1 MKIIIC
7 KFDGDLVQNQ
17 KHNFLLNIL
26 INKLNEYFNIN
37 ILKDVILY
45 DKNGKPY
52 IKNNQKK
59 ISFSYSDE
67 LAIVGISDY
76 NLGIDVE
83 KIKKYDEKII
93 KRIYS
98 KREFDFINNSNNKN
112 YEFTKL
118 WTYKEAFVKFKGTGI
133 DKNFRKLNFIDN
145 NSYKHDTF
153 FKTINYTDYIITVC
167 SKDLNLEVEVIYE
180 KGYI

>member
-7 KFDGDLVQNQ
+7 KFNGDLVRNQ
-17 KHNFLLNIL
+17 KHSFLINIL
-26 INKLNEYFNIN
+26 INNLNEYFNIN
-37 ILKDVILY
+37 ILKDDIIY

-59 ISFSYSDE
+59 ISFSYSNE

-83 KIKKYDEKII
+83 KIKKYDEKIV

-98 KREFDFINNSNNKN
+98 KSEFDFINNSNNKN

-133 DKNFRKLNFIDN
+133 DKNFRRLNFIDN
-145 NSYKHDTF
+145 NSYKYDTF
-153 FKTINYTDYIITVC
+153 FKTINYTNYIITVC

-180 KGYI
+180 K

>member
-1 MKIIIC
+1 M
-7 KFDGDLVQNQ
+7 
-17 KHNFLLNIL
+17 
-26 INKLNEYFNIN
+26 
-37 ILKDVILY
+37 
-45 DKNGKPY
+45 
-52 IKNNQKK
+52 
-59 ISFSYSDE
+59 
-67 LAIVGISDY
+67 GISDY

-180 KGYI
+180 K

>member
-7 KFDGDLVQNQ
+7 KFNGDLVRNQ
-17 KHNFLLNIL
+17 KHSFLINIL
-26 INKLNEYFNIN
+26 INKLSEYFNIN
-37 ILKDVILY
+37 ILKDDIIY

-59 ISFSYSDE
+59 ISFSYSNE

-83 KIKKYDEKII
+83 KIKKYDEKIV
-93 KRIYS
+93 KRIYCKS
-98 KREFDFINNSNNKN
+98 EFDFINNSDNKN

-133 DKNFRKLNFIDN
+133 DKNFRRLNFIYN
-145 NSYKHDTF
+145 NSYKYDTF
-153 FKTINYTDYIITVC
+153 FKTINYTNYIITVC

-180 KGYI
+180 K

>member
-1 MKIIIC
+1 MKVIIC
-7 KFDGDLVQNQ
+7 KFNDNLVWNY
-17 KHNFLLNIL
+17 KHNFLIDIL
-26 INKLNEYFNIN
+26 INKLKEYFNIN
-37 ILKDVILY
+37 ILKEDIIY
-45 DKNGKPY
+45 DKRGKPY

-59 ISFSYSDE
+59 FSFSYSNE

-76 NLGIDVE
+76 DLGIDVE
-83 KIKKYDEKII
+83 KIRAYDKNII
-93 KRIYS
+93 NKIYS
-98 KREFDFINNSNNKN
+98 KSEFDFINNSNNKN

-145 NSYKHDTF
+145 NSYKYDTF
-153 FKTINYTDYIITVC
+153 FKTINYTNYIITVC

-180 KGYI
+180 K